1 MDVVNRRANIAL
13 RKSTDWG
20 AIWAGVFSFMAVWSV
35 FGALGL
41 AIFASNASANAARP
55 ISGQGWGIGI
65 WSIVLT
71 IIAMYVAGRETG
83 RLAGVDNRHD
93 GMIHG
98 LVMFG
103 LSVVG
108 VLLLLT
114 IDGGV
119 INGGTGVNEGVHNGY
134 ALTVMSGLGWAG
146 FLSLF
151 FGWLA
156 AMIGASSGVVH
167 KEIATGDLREID
179 REMRP
184 AA

>member
-1 MDVVNRRANIAL
+1 MSDAAFRTNSHAFYTTGLRAN
-13 RKSTDWG
+13 WG
-20 AIWAGVFSFMAVWSV
+20 AIWGGVFTFAAVWTV
-35 FGALGL
+35 FEVLAV
-41 AIFASNASANAARP
+41 AIFPDRASVGMQTWTV
-55 ISGQGWGIGI
+55 I
-65 WSIVLT
+65 LT

-83 RLAGVDNRHD
+83 RLAGVDNRHG

-114 IDGGV
+114 IGGGV

-134 ALTVMSGLGWAG
+134 ALTVVSGLGWAG

-167 KEIATGDLREID
+167 KEIATGDVREID

>member
-1 MDVVNRRANIAL
+1 MDVAYGANLTQRR
-13 RKSTDWG
+13 RTDWG
-20 AIWAGVFSFMAVWSV
+20 AIWAGAFSFMAIWSV

-41 AIFASNASANAARP
+41 AIFASNANSMAARP
-55 ISGQGWGIGI
+55 VAGQGWGIAI

-108 VLLLLT
+108 VLAL
-114 IDGGV
+114 ISIGGSTLS
-119 INGGTGVNEGVHNGY
+119 GGTGVNGSVHNGY
-134 ALTVMSGLGWAG
+134 ILAVVSGLGWAG
-146 FLSLF
+146 FVSLF
-151 FGWLA
+151 LGWLA
-156 AMIGASSGVVH
+156 AMIGASSGVAR
-167 KEIATGDLREID
+167 KAIPANLREID
-179 REMRP
+179 REVRR

>member
-1 MDVVNRRANIAL
+1 MDVAYRGANVGL

-20 AIWAGVFSFMAVWSV
+20 AIWAGVFSFMAIWSV

-41 AIFASNASANAARP
+41 AIFASAASPNVSQSIAH
-55 ISGQGWGIGI
+55 QGWGIGI

-108 VLLLLT
+108 VLVLLT
-114 IDGGV
+114 IGGSA
-119 INGGTGVNEGVHNGY
+119 INGGAGVSGNVHNGY
-134 ALTVMSGLGWAG
+134 ALSVMSGLGWGG

-151 FGWLA
+151 LGWLA

-167 KEIATGDLREID
+167 KEITTGNLREID

>member
-1 MDVVNRRANIAL
+1 MDVAYRGANVAL

-20 AIWAGVFSFMAVWSV
+20 AIWAGVFSFMAIWSV

-41 AIFASNASANAARP
+41 AIFASNASTNAARP
-55 ISGQGWGIGI
+55 ITGQGWGIAI

-108 VLLLLT
+108 VLVLLT
-114 IDGGV
+114 IGGSA
-119 INGGTGVNEGVHNGY
+119 INGGTGVGGNVHNGY
-134 ALTVMSGLGWAG
+134 ALTIMSGLGWGG

-156 AMIGASSGVVH
+156 AMFGASSGVVH
-167 KEIATGDLREID
+167 KAIDTGHLREID

>member
-1 MDVVNRRANIAL
+1 MDLAYGSSVIE
-13 RKSTDWG
+13 RKRTDWG
-20 AIWAGVFSFMAVWSV
+20 AIWAGAFSFMAIWSV

-55 ISGQGWGIGI
+55 IAGQGWGIGI

-83 RLAGVDNRHD
+83 RLAGVENRHD
-93 GMIHG
+93 GAIHG

-103 LSVVG
+103 LSIVG
-108 VLLLLT
+108 ALVLVT
-114 IDGGV
+114 IGGSAL
-119 INGGTGVNEGVHNGY
+119 NGGAGMNGSVHSGY
-134 ALTVMSGLGWAG
+134 ILTLTSGLGWAG

-151 FGWLA
+151 LGWLA
-156 AMIGASSGVVH
+156 AMIGASSGVTH
-167 KEIATGDLREID
+167 KALPANVREID
-179 REMRP
+179 KEVRR